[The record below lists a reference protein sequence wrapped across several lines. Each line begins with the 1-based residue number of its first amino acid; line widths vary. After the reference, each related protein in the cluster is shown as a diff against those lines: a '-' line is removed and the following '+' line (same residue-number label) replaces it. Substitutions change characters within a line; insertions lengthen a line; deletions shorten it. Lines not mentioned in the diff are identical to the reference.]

1 MHVRA
6 HPLKSAMYHGK
17 VRTDCFVFIP
27 PYLSIVM
34 EDLDLTNQEHWKY
47 LSWGSLRL
55 NMPFECTMS
64 PRADN
69 TGVRG
74 VAGMQGYPYIAEY
87 WPYKQSATMCCVGEK
102 LIRVY
107 TKNPLETLPCSL
119 PQLSTNTS
127 QHCNSKD
134 VCLCYRD

>member
-47 LSWGSLRL
+47 LSWGRL
-55 NMPFECTMS
+55 IMPFECTMS

-69 TGVRG
+69 TGVG
-74 VAGMQGYPYIAEY
+74 GMQAYAYIEEY
-87 WPYKQSATMCCVGEK
+87 WPYKHADD
-102 LIRVY
+102 
-107 TKNPLETLPCSL
+107 
-119 PQLSTNTS
+119 
-127 QHCNSKD
+127 D
-134 VCLCYRD
+134 VLCR